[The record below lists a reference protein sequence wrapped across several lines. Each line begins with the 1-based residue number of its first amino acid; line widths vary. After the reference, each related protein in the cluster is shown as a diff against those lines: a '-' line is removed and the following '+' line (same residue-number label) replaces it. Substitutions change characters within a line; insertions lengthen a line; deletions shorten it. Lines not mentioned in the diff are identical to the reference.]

1 MSRRI
6 TQIIAEVAERHDMAP
21 DEVTG
26 PMRWKRQCRARY
38 EAMWLAR
45 QVKGKDGKPL
55 YSLPEIGRV
64 FGRDHTAV
72 INALRRYEEQSG
84 RIKPLHQWKQSKLAR
99 AA

>member
-6 TQIIAEVAERHDMAP
+6 TQIIAEVAERHEMTPA
-21 DEVTG
+21 EITG
-26 PMRWKRQCRARY
+26 PWRWKRHCRARY

-45 QVKGKDGKPL
+45 QVMGKDGKPL

-64 FGRDHTAV
+64 FRRDHTTV
-72 INALRRYEEQSG
+72 INALRRHEEQSG
-84 RIKPLHQWKQSKLAR
+84 IIKPLRDWRR

>member
-6 TQIIAEVAERHDMAP
+6 YQIIAEVAERHDMAP
-21 DEVTG
+21 AEIIG
-26 PMRWKRQCRARY
+26 PMRWKRHCRARY

-45 QVKGKDGKPL
+45 QVMGRDGKPL

-64 FGRDHTAV
+64 FRRDHTTV
-72 INALRRYEEQSG
+72 INALKRYEEQSG
-84 RIKPLHQWKQSKLAR
+84 SLKPLHEWKNSKLAR

>member
-21 DEVTG
+21 AEIVG
-26 PMRWKRQCRARY
+26 PMRWKRHCRARY

-45 QVKGKDGKPL
+45 QEVGRDGKQL
-55 YSLPEIGRV
+55 YSMAEIGRV
-64 FGRDHTAV
+64 FGRDHTTV
-72 INALRRYEEQSG
+72 MNSLRRHEEQSG
-84 RIKPLHQWKQSKLAR
+84 IIKPLRDWKR